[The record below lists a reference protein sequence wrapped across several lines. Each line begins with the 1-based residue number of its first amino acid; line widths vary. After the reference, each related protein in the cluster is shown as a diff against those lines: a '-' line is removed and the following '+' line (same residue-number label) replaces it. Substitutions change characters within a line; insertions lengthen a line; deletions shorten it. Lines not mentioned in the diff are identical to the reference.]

1 MAGRFMAP
9 GIADWFVA
17 SLVMHSRL
25 GSFGA
30 KRLGF
35 NKDVLDS
42 RFFLPDAP
50 FKAVNGG

>member
-1 MAGRFMAP
+1 MAP